1 MVFRML
7 VRWGRP
13 RPPVPMWLLVA
24 AAFWGMA
31 GAVRPIAAQLTERIA
46 PSRAYHAA
54 FAEFYEGE
62 YKTALDRFLAESR
75 SSIKTSQSRWID
87 SICYETMCGEC
98 YYHMGHFNKALTHYT
113 SAIELYLAF
122 PNWMV
127 QVQFPSSIR
136 PDPGVHKPVPWSGG
150 RRPQAALGQYPTTM
164 MIGQGQIDVNSQ
176 IQRGGVIERATLYPI
191 EPAEI
196 VRCTTLAIRRR
207 AQILGPLASHDPVFE
222 NLITALSHRPGPP
235 NHWSEAWIN
244 LELGLAL
251 AAGGREGQAVP
262 VLQRG
267 VIAAGEFVHPLTS
280 TAHLELGRLAAIR
293 GDYAVASQHFEEAS
307 YAAFYYPDAGVLE
320 EAFRYAALVHL
331 MANRKGMLAALAP
344 ALQWSRAGGSRL
356 RQLQTSLLLLAAE
369 NNLVLGESAQAASL
383 LEEARL
389 VIGRRQ
395 MGQGRIGAR
404 RNFLSATALFQQRK
418 TAEGEAILAETMKFM
433 RQSSLWLFQISLADN
448 FFAAGNGGA
457 SSARTAVDLYQMVLR
472 DPQPMDWAADPME
485 SLAVLTTPHGL
496 IYEHWFEAVMV
507 RKERETAIEVADR
520 ARRHR
525 FLSTLSLGG
534 RLESLRWVLEGP
546 KEMLSQQALLQRQDL
561 LTRFPEYEDLR
572 QRAERMRKTLAGLPL
587 ASEDAETLR
596 KQTQGLTQLAGIGHR
611 QEAVLREMAVRREP
625 AELAFPPLRTT
636 AEIQKSLPKGHAI
649 LIFFA
654 TSRALHGFLLNN
666 ERYTDWQVSTSP
678 QGVGRQT
685 AALLREM
692 GHYQQNH
699 ELTLKDLSESKWRQ
713 AAREILNTLLKG
725 SRADF
730 STKFDELAIVPDGVL
745 WYLPFEAL
753 QVEVDGQ
760 THPLIARFR
769 IRYAP
774 TAALAAA
781 PPGWGRRRG
790 HTGVVVGRLY
800 SKLDEE
806 ATRTAFTQITKQIT
820 GCVAI
825 RSPLPAPSPIYATL
839 LDRLIVLDDL
849 AVTSDLGAYGWSPLP
864 LDRGKSIGSL
874 SDWLLLPWGK
884 PEEIILPGFH
894 TASEESLKRVSRA
907 TPGNE
912 VFLAVCGLMSSGA
925 RTILLS
931 RWRSGGQTSLDLIRE
946 FTQELPHTTPAD
958 AWQRAVLVV
967 VSSPL
972 SLENEPRI
980 KRSTSE
986 ESPRSNHPFF
996 WAGYMLVDGGTGV
1009 AQPEPAQ
1016 PPPAAKINKPNP
1028 PGAKPDVFEKKNQ
1041 GPAEK

>member
-1 MVFRML
+1 
-7 VRWGRP
+7 
-13 RPPVPMWLLVA
+13 
-24 AAFWGMA
+24 
-31 GAVRPIAAQLTERIA
+31 
-46 PSRAYHAA
+46 
-54 FAEFYEGE
+54 
-62 YKTALDRFLAESR
+62 
-75 SSIKTSQSRWID
+75 
-87 SICYETMCGEC
+87 
-98 YYHMGHFNKALTHYT
+98 
-113 SAIELYLAF
+113 
-122 PNWMV
+122 
-127 QVQFPSSIR
+127 
-136 PDPGVHKPVPWSGG
+136 
-150 RRPQAALGQYPTTM
+150 M

-176 IQRGGVIERATLYPI
+176 IQRGGAIERATLYPI

-207 AQILGPLASHDPVFE
+207 AQILGPMAPHDPVFE
-222 NLITALSHRPGPP
+222 NLIAALTRRPGPP

-251 AAGGREGQAVP
+251 AAGGREGQAVT
-262 VLQRG
+262 VLQRAT
-267 VIAAGEFVHPLTS
+267 IAAGEFQHPLTS
-280 TAHLELGRLAAIR
+280 TAHLELGRLAVMR
-293 GDYAVASQHFEEAS
+293 GDYVVASQHFEEAS
-307 YAAFYYPDAGVLE
+307 YAAFYYPDPGVLE
-320 EAFRYAALVHL
+320 EAFRCGALVHL
-331 MANRKGMLAALAP
+331 MANRKGMFPLLAP
-344 ALQWSRAGGSRL
+344 AIQWSRSGGSRL

-369 NNLVLGESAQAASL
+369 NNLVLGESPQAATL

-389 VIGRRQ
+389 IIGRRQ
-395 MGQGRIGAR
+395 MGLGRIGAR

-418 TAEGEAILAETMKFM
+418 VAEGETLLAEAMKFT

-457 SSARTAVDLYQMVLR
+457 SSARTAIDLFQVVLR
-472 DPQPMDWAADPME
+472 DPQPLDWAADPME
-485 SLAVLTTPHGL
+485 SLAVLTTPHAS
-496 IYEHWFEAVMV
+496 IYEHWFEAVMA

-525 FLSTLSLGG
+525 FLSTLALGG

-561 LTRFPEYEDLR
+561 LTRYPEYEELR
-572 QRAERMRKTLAGLPL
+572 QRAERLHRNLAALPL

-596 KQTQGLTQLAGIGHR
+596 KQAQGLTLLAGVGHR

-636 AEIQKSLPKGHAI
+636 AEIQKLLPKGHAV

-654 TSRALHGFLLNN
+654 TSRALYGFLLNN

-692 GHYQQNH
+692 GNYQQNH

-713 AAREILNTLLKG
+713 AARDVLDTLLKG

-730 STKFDELAIVPDGVL
+730 STKFDELIIVPDGVL

-753 QVEVDGQ
+753 QVQVEGQ
-760 THPLIARFR
+760 QHPLIARFR

-774 TAALAAA
+774 TAGLAVS
-781 PPGWGRRRG
+781 PPGWGHRHG
-790 HTGVVVGRLY
+790 NTGVVVGRLY
-800 SKLDEE
+800 AKLEDE
-806 ATRTAFTQITKQIT
+806 AARTTFAQIAKQVP
-820 GCVAI
+820 GCVVLRA
-825 RSPLPAPSPIYATL
+825 PLPAPSPIYATL

-849 AVTSDLGAYGWSPLP
+849 AVTGDMGPYGWSPLP
-864 LDRGKSIGSL
+864 MDRGKAGGSL
-874 SDWLLLPWGK
+874 SDWLALPWGG
-884 PEEIILPGFH
+884 PDEIILPGFH
-894 TASEESLKRVSRA
+894 TASEESLKRVSRT

-946 FTQELPHTTPAD
+946 YVQELPHTTPSD

-967 VSSPL
+967 VSS
-972 SLENEPRI
+972 SLNLETEPRI
-980 KRSTSE
+980 KRTTAE
-986 ESPRSNHPFF
+986 ESPRANHPFF
-996 WAGYMLVDGGTGV
+996 WAGYMLVDGGSNV
-1009 AQPEPAQ
+1009 AQPDAAQ

-1028 PGAKPDVFEKKNQ
+1028 PAAKPDVLEKRN
-1041 GPAEK
+1041 